1 MATLRSGRK
10 VDANAN
16 IKHDDKAP
24 EKVIEDA
31 KNKPTKD
38 KTTVVIF
45 VGLLLDLLGKYY
57 THSNTHTIVT

>member
-16 IKHDDKAP
+16 IKHDDEAP
-24 EKVIEDA
+24 EKVTDDD
-31 KNKPTKD
+31 KPTKD

>member
-10 VDANAN
+10 VDANSN
-16 IKHDDKAP
+16 INHD
-24 EKVIEDA
+24 EKVTDDDNA
-31 KNKPTKD
+31 KDKPTKD

-57 THSNTHTIVT
+57 THSDTHTIVT

>member
-16 IKHDDKAP
+16 IKHDDEA
-24 EKVIEDA
+24 EKVIEDD
-31 KNKPTKD
+31 KPTKD
-38 KTTVVIF
+38 KTTYVIF